1 MRIAIVRTMPNFSMD
16 VHADG
21 IVAGLKTVRP
31 NWEIVEVAPT
41 PVDRHSRSW
50 RLRLYKFYER
60 FWSFPN
66 QVKQQAANAD
76 IVHIIDHSEGHIVR
90 WVKQTNAHVV
100 VTCHDLINALY
111 QGNLKGS
118 VKVPFLS
125 NGLWMYSV
133 RSMRKSDRIISVS
146 ATTAKDITRILQIE
160 PSRIDVVPNAV
171 EGIFQPL
178 SDEQIATIRQRLGV
192 PPDHLCLLNVGSNH
206 PRKNLSTILDSITQ
220 LHQKGV
226 AVKLLKVGADFTTEQ
241 QQWIQNQGL
250 EQVVDYLGNPDKS
263 TLVEIYNAA
272 DILIA
277 PSLHEGFGMTLL
289 ESMACGTPV
298 ITSNVSAMPEVVED
312 AGVLINPTNVDEL
325 AAAILQLRHDSE
337 RYQDFVQRGLTRAK
351 AFTWEI
357 VAEQI
362 AQAYERLPK
371 SVVKAVVTV

>member
-1 MRIAIVRTMPNFSMD
+1 
-16 VHADG
+16 
-21 IVAGLKTVRP
+21 
-31 NWEIVEVAPT
+31 
-41 PVDRHSRSW
+41 
-50 RLRLYKFYER
+50 
-60 FWSFPN
+60 
-66 QVKQQAANAD
+66 
-76 IVHIIDHSEGHIVR
+76 
-90 WVKQTNAHVV
+90 
-100 VTCHDLINALY
+100 
-111 QGNLKGS
+111 
-118 VKVPFLS
+118 
-125 NGLWMYSV
+125 
-133 RSMRKSDRIISVS
+133 
-146 ATTAKDITRILQIE
+146 
-160 PSRIDVVPNAV
+160 
-171 EGIFQPL
+171 
-178 SDEQIATIRQRLGV
+178 
-192 PPDHLCLLNVGSNH
+192 
-206 PRKNLSTILDSITQ
+206 ILDSITQ